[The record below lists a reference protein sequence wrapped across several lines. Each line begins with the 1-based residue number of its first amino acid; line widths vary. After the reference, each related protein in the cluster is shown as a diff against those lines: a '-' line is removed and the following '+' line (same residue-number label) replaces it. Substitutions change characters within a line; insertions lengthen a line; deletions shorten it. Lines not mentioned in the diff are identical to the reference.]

1 MSDEPIFRSFFK
13 RAKAETADAED
24 SSPKVGLPKPEAGTG
39 PALQSGNVTFTSTQ
53 ALSGQVVSSR
63 REPGTVSTA
72 NANTSSLSLDELLLM
87 KMDAAV
93 ATFSEIMSDSSIL
106 VSGEGETRK
115 ETPRYSFSE
124 RMKAAE
130 FVRDWIVRRK
140 KLQPTTALDDDA
152 PNITALREAIKA
164 QVEETLEAKR
174 VVTLPP
180 PKVGRPTKEEAAQRK
195 ELDEVIAKAKL
206 DHQHDDI
213 LADLNPVGEDDEL
226 KRALRGDQ

>member
-1 MSDEPIFRSFFK
+1 MSDEPIFRSFFRK
-13 RAKAETADAED
+13 SRVDESDT
-24 SSPKVGLPKPEAGTG
+24 SPKVGLPRPEAGTG
-39 PALQSGNVTFTSTQ
+39 QAQLSGTSTSTLTPAPSGPGASSRPAPAL
-53 ALSGQVVSSR
+53 AL
-63 REPGTVSTA
+63 TA
-72 NANTSSLSLDELLLM
+72 SASTSSPTLDELLLA

-93 ATFSEIMSDSSIL
+93 ATFSEIMSDSSVL

-206 DHQHDDI
+206 DHEHDDI

>member
-1 MSDEPIFRSFFK
+1 MSDEPIFRSFFRK
-13 RAKAETADAED
+13 SRGDESDT
-24 SSPKVGLPKPEAGTG
+24 SPKVGLPKPEAGTG
-39 PALQSGNVTFTSTQ
+39 QAQLSGTSTSTLTPAPSGPGASSRPAPAL
-53 ALSGQVVSSR
+53 AL
-63 REPGTVSTA
+63 TA
-72 NANTSSLSLDELLLM
+72 SASTSSPTLDELLLA

-93 ATFSEIMSDSSIL
+93 ATFSEIMSDSSVL

-180 PKVGRPTKEEAAQRK
+180 PKVGRPTKEEAAHRK

>member
-1 MSDEPIFRSFFK
+1 MSDEPIFRSFFRK
-13 RAKAETADAED
+13 AKPDMADGSD
-24 SSPKVGLPKPEAGTG
+24 SSPKVGLPPAEVGTAQ
-39 PALQSGNVTFTSTQ
+39 ALQFGNLTSWSMPPPSGLEASSRPV
-53 ALSGQVVSSR
+53 LGQVS
-63 REPGTVSTA
+63 TV
-72 NANTSSLSLDELLLM
+72 NASTSSPSLDELLLM
-87 KMDAAV
+87 KMDGAV
-93 ATFSEIMSDSSIL
+93 AAFSEIMSDSSVL

-130 FVRDWIVRRK
+130 FVRDWIVRRR
-140 KLQPTTALDDDA
+140 KLQPTVLDDDA
-152 PNITALREAIKA
+152 PNITALREAIRE
-164 QVEETLEAKR
+164 QVEATLEAKR

-213 LADLNPVGEDDEL
+213 LADLNPKGEDDEL
-226 KRALRGDQ
+226 QRALRGGK